1 MLYKWLVFL
10 HVFGVM
16 GFMLA
21 HGGTTTMTFLLRRQR
36 DLDRMRALL
45 DLSGNSWPAFAISFL
60 ILFVSGVVAGFSGR
74 WWGEGWIW
82 TSLLILLG
90 ISAYLGWTSRA
101 HFHQLRKVLGLRY
114 FEGGK
119 DRPALPPASPE
130 EIYAVQA
137 TLRPGLVAVVGI
149 GGIVVI
155 LWLMM
160 FKPF

>member
-10 HVFGVM
+10 HVLGVM

-21 HGGTTTMTFLLRRQR
+21 HGGTTAMTFLLRRQR

-45 DLSGNSWPAFAISFL
+45 DLSEKSWPAFAISFL
-60 ILFVSGVVAGFSGR
+60 LLFVSGIVAGFFGR

-82 TSLLILLG
+82 TSLVILLG
-90 ISAYLGWTSRA
+90 MSACMGWASRA
-101 HFHQLRKVLGLRY
+101 NFHRLRKVLGLPY

-119 DRPALPPASPE
+119 GRPAIPLASME

-137 TLRPGLVAVVGI
+137 TLRPGLVAALGF
-149 GGIVVI
+149 GSTTAI